1 MYQLTANN
9 NEQSLHDLKQKGCLI
24 VLSHS
29 NSSIDIWTSRSHR
42 GSQVWGNFETSNGI
56 NFTEDLTSCAI
67 AKSKPS
73 TSFLIYEFCP
83 SANSA
88 QNSFDVCGMSLQ
100 NIVTGFILSDN
111 NSDQLVNSRDISL
124 NEMKIFVKE

>member
-1 MYQLTANN
+1 M
-9 NEQSLHDLKQKGCLI
+9 I
-24 VLSHS
+24 VLSHN
-29 NSSIDIWTSRSHR
+29 NSSIDIWTSRAHR
-42 GSQVWGNFETSNGI
+42 GSQAWGNFETSNDI
-56 NFTEDLTSCAI
+56 NFTEDLNSCAI

-83 SANSA
+83 SANCA
-88 QNSFDVCGMSLQ
+88 QNPFDVCGMSLQ

-111 NSDQLVNSRDISL
+111 NTDQLVNSRDISL

>member
-1 MYQLTANN
+1 M
-9 NEQSLHDLKQKGCLI
+9 I
-24 VLSHS
+24 VLSHN
-29 NSSIDIWTSRSHR
+29 NSSIDILTSRAHR
-42 GSQVWGNFETSNGI
+42 GSQVWGNFETSNDI
-56 NFTEDLTSCAI
+56 NFTEDLNSCAI
-67 AKSKPS
+67 AKSKPP

-100 NIVTGFILSDN
+100 NIFTGFILSDN
-111 NSDQLVNSRDISL
+111 NTDQVINSRDTSL